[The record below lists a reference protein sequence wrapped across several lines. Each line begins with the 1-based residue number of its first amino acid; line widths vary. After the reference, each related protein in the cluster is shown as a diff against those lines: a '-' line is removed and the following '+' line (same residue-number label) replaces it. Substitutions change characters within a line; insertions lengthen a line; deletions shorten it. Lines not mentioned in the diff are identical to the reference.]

1 MFKLLATAAVALVL
15 SSAAQAEGVEHDAN
29 IPGLTADG
37 TWDCNDASGAYLG
50 AVVIADK
57 SYAFVDADGA
67 VGSYGKLSQVPYGEA
82 PSFVVLGGALKE
94 KLGVVAMHVQ
104 GPPGREM
111 DFSDWSKLVLYVA
124 VTDTNKFQCVQRR
137 GSAT

>member
-15 SSAAQAEGVEHDAN
+15 SSAAKAEDELDSN
-29 IPGLTADG
+29 IPGVTADG
-37 TWDCNDASGAYLG
+37 TWDCNDTSGTYLG
-50 AVVIADK
+50 AIVIADR
-57 SYAFVDADGA
+57 SYAFVDADGT
-67 VGSYGKLSQVPYGEA
+67 VGSYGKLNQVSYGAA
-82 PSFVVLGGALKE
+82 PSFVVLGGALQE

-104 GPPGREM
+104 GPPGHEM